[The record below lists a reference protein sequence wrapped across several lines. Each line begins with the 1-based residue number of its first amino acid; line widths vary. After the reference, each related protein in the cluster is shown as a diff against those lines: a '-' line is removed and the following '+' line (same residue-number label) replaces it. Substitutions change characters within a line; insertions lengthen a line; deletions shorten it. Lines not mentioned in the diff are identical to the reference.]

1 MSHSK
6 VNKKGKS
13 LYIDKWNKSAK
24 NFINTCVICGAKGY
38 SPTIDEDGFIYDNA
52 NNIENFEHR
61 AIRQE
66 LKSVLSPL
74 SLDELGRCPTCAK
87 LMDKDN

>member
-13 LYIDKWNKSAK
+13 LYVESWNKSAK

-38 SPTIDEDGFIYDNA
+38 SPTIDEDGFIYDNS

-66 LKSVLSPL
+66 LKSILSPL
-74 SLDELGRCPTCAK
+74 ALDELGRCEICAK
-87 LMDKDN
+87 LMDKN